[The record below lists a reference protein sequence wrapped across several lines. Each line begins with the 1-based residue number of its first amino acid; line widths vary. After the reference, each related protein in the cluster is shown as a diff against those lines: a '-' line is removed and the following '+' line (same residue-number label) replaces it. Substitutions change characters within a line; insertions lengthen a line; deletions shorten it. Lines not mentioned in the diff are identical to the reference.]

1 MKKRI
6 FPLIA
11 ALTVCQ
17 LQAQA
22 QQNAPKLV
30 VYITVDQLRGEYV
43 EYFSHTFGEHG
54 FKRLMNEGTVYHNLQ
69 FEFPSADQASAFATL
84 FTGTNPCNHG
94 ITGNMYYDFDRLKEV
109 SSLFDSEYLGN
120 FTHDHYSPRNLLAAT
135 VADELKIASRG
146 RSEVYAIAPDAESAI
161 LSSGHVANGVFWID
175 NLNGKWAT
183 TTYYKN
189 VPWYVERYNNSPES
203 LPVRTDAM
211 TWRPSLPLEHYKALP
226 YVQESVAF
234 NHTFSS
240 KTVDC
245 YPKVKTSPFGNK
257 EVNRL
262 VALFFEYAGF
272 GMRPDPDYM
281 AITFYAGNYFGNRAK
296 EYTYEIQDTYY
307 QLDKDIEELLN
318 LIDRKVGLKNT
329 LVVFTGTGYFKSEE
343 EPAEG
348 MPGGEFHP
356 KRCIALLNM
365 YLMAIYGQKTWINGF
380 YNNQIYLNHKVIE
393 EAGLDLVEFQNK
405 AADFVSEFSGV
416 ARVTT
421 DITLR
426 KGIWNEEMSGF
437 HYGTYHTRR
446 GDLIISLKPGW
457 AVNNELPGE
466 KVKLMR
472 NNAVQTPLIFMGYGV
487 KPQHI
492 YREIK
497 ATEVAPTVTH
507 LLRVRPPNACERT
520 PLYEISVSK

>member
-1 MKKRI
+1 MKKWI
-6 FPLIA
+6 FPLVVVLA
-11 ALTVCQ
+11 AGRL
-17 LQAQA
+17 QA
-22 QQNAPKLV
+22 QQNTPKLI
-30 VYITVDQLRGEYV
+30 VYITVDQLRGDYV
-43 EYFSHTFGEHG
+43 EYFSPTFGERG
-54 FKRLMNEGTVYHNLQ
+54 FKRLLNEGAVYHNLQ
-69 FEFPSADQASAFATL
+69 FEFPGVDQASAFATL

-94 ITGNMYYDFDRLKEV
+94 ITGNMYYDFDRQKEV
-109 SSLFDSEYLGN
+109 PSLFDADYLGN
-120 FTHDHYSPRNLLAAT
+120 FTQDHYSPRNLLAAT

-146 RSEVYAIAPDAESAI
+146 RSEIYAIAPDAESAI
-161 LSSGHVANGVFWID
+161 LSSGHAANGVFWID

-203 LPVRTDAM
+203 LPAQTDAM
-211 TWRPSLPLEHYKALP
+211 TWRPSLPPDHYKALP

-234 NHTFSS
+234 NHTFKS

-245 YPKVKTSPFGNK
+245 YPKVKTSPFGNR

-262 VALFFEYAGF
+262 AARFFEYAGF
-272 GMRPDPDYM
+272 GMRPDPDYL
-281 AITFYAGNYFGNRAK
+281 AITFYAGNYFGNRAN
-296 EYTYEIQDTYY
+296 EYTNEIQDTYY

-318 LIDRKVGLKNT
+318 LIDKKVGLKHT
-329 LVVFTGTGYFKSEE
+329 LIVFTGAGYFKSEE
-343 EPAEG
+343 EPVEG

-356 KRCIALLNM
+356 KRCTALLNM
-365 YLMAIYGQKTWINGF
+365 YLMAIYGQKTWVSGF
-380 YNNQIYLNHKVIE
+380 HNNQIYLNHKEIE
-393 EAGLDLVEFQNK
+393 EAGLDLVEFQNR

-421 DITLR
+421 DMALR
-426 KGIWNEEMSGF
+426 TGIWNEAMSGF

-446 GDLIISLKPGW
+446 GDLILSLKPGW

-466 KVKLMR
+466 KVRLTR
-472 NNAVQTPLIFMGYGV
+472 NNAVQTPLIFMGYGI

-492 YREIK
+492 YREIR

-507 LLRVRPPNACERT
+507 LLRVRPPNACDRL
-520 PLYEISVSK
+520 PLYEINVPK